1 MKMNLKTETELLNIS
16 NSAFINEEEYIK
28 GIIPKIQC
36 DFRKNLQIK
45 KRTLS
50 YIDYIIKDTNFAV
63 EQFLQKYSLSTEEG
77 VAIIC
82 LAESLIRIPDQNT
95 AINLAI
101 DKLSDKSW
109 GKHISF
115 AKSRIV
121 ELSSLGIFAVGKL
134 MNLTSAKNSIVEVV
148 KKISDPLILNAIKTA
163 IKFLGKEFIIGY
175 DIEAGFQEAR
185 KNPNY
190 LYSFDLLGES
200 SRTDAQ
206 AMGYY
211 NSYIQAIDKMEFYF
225 PSHGE
230 TLFERP
236 NLSVKLSA
244 LFPRVELLKI
254 REIEATLL
262 PRLMEIIRKAKDN
275 RITITFDAE
284 ECRRQDIYLN
294 VLTKLVMHEEFKDY
308 NGIGF
313 VVQAY
318 QKRASSI
325 IDYVIKLSKVTKKQI
340 PLRLV
345 KGAYWDSEIKY
356 AQEHGLPDFPVFIK
370 KEFVDANY
378 LFCAKKIF
386 ENKESIYPQFA
397 THNAYTA
404 SYIIELFGESTYEM
418 QKLFGMGNSLYDVVS
433 KEKSVRIYA
442 PIGKMEDLLA
452 YLMRRLLENGANTSF
467 VNKVNSKDLDREE
480 LTLPIDLQ
488 VQNAMNISS
497 KIKLPKDVYK
507 NRDNSLGMDLGYIM
521 NVEILEN
528 ELAKY
533 GNKVYTAGS
542 IIGGNEILA
551 PKHSKDVFR
560 PGNIS
565 EKIGEISYAKASE
578 LKSAVEIADKATKEW
593 ATTSVLKRA
602 GYIKKLAELM
612 EQNKY
617 ELYSLLIREGGK
629 SLQDAI
635 GEVREAIDFCNYY
648 SLKAE
653 EIIIEKNLP
662 GVTGER
668 NTLSW
673 HPRGVFLCISPWNF
687 PLAIFLGQVVAALV
701 TGNTVLCKPADQ
713 TSLIANYAIKLLY
726 ETGIPKNVI
735 QLLIAKG
742 SLIGEVV
749 VTDEKIK
756 GVTFTGS
763 NETAKFINLTLAQR
777 EGAIIPLI
785 AETGGQNAMIVD
797 SSALLEQVC
806 DDVITSA
813 FYSAGQR
820 CSALRVLYVQEE
832 IYDDLLKLITG
843 AMEELKIGD
852 TFDITHDIGPVI
864 DEKSKAQLTAHVEE
878 LRESGFNVLATHPM
892 NGSAANGYFFYPHII
907 EIKTINDLKAEN
919 FGPILH
925 ICKYKEKELNKVI
938 EEINNYGYGLT
949 FGVQSR
955 IDHKISDITSKIHVG
970 NIYVNRS
977 TIGAQVESH
986 PFGGENKS
994 GTGFKAGGPH
1004 YLLRFMTERAL
1015 CINLTASCGNIELLK

>member
-1 MKMNLKTETELLNIS
+1 MNLIYETDLLNIS
-16 NSAFINEEEYIK
+16 NSSFLNEEKYIK
-28 GIIPKIQC
+28 EILPQIEC
-36 DFRKNLQIK
+36 DFRVNLAIK
-45 KRTLS
+45 KRALS
-50 YIDYIIKDTNFAV
+50 YIEHIVKDTNFAV

-82 LAESLIRIPDQNT
+82 LAESLIRIPDQKT
-95 AINLAI
+95 SINLVI
-101 DKLSDKSW
+101 DKLSGKSW
-109 GKHISF
+109 VKHISF

-121 ELSSLGIFAVGKL
+121 ELSSIGIFAVGKL
-134 MNLTSAKNSIVEVV
+134 IDFTKAKNSVLDMV
-148 KKISDPLILNAIKTA
+148 KRISDPIILKAIKSA

-175 DIEAGFQEAR
+175 DIESGFQEAR
-185 KNPNY
+185 KKPNY

-200 SRTDAQ
+200 SRTETQ
-206 AMGYY
+206 ATSYY
-211 NSYIQAIDKMEFYF
+211 NAYIHAIDKMEFYF

-254 REIEATLL
+254 QEIEVRLM
-262 PRLMEIIRKAKDN
+262 PRLIEIIRKARDN
-275 RITITFDAE
+275 RITVTFDAE
-284 ECRRQDIYLN
+284 ECRRQDVYLY
-294 VLTKLVMHEEFKDY
+294 VLTKLILREEFKDY
-308 NGIGF
+308 SGIGF

-318 QKRASSI
+318 QKRAASI
-325 IDYVIKLSKVTKKQI
+325 IDYVIKLSKNTKKHI

-345 KGAYWDSEIKY
+345 KGAYWDTEIKY
-356 AQEHGLPDFPVFIK
+356 AQENGFSDYPVFIK
-370 KEFVDANY
+370 KEYVDANY
-378 LFCAKKIF
+378 LFCARKIF
-386 ENKESIYPQFA
+386 ENRESIYAQFA

-404 SYIIELFGESTYEM
+404 AYIIELFGNSEYEM
-418 QKLFGMGNSLYDVVS
+418 QKLFGMGNSLYDVIS
-433 KEKSVRIYA
+433 KERPVRIYA

-467 VNKVNSKDLDREE
+467 VNKVNSIELNREDLV
-480 LTLPIDLQ
+480 LPIDMQ
-488 VQNAMNISS
+488 VRNALAISS
-497 KIKLPKDVYK
+497 KIKLPKYIYE
-507 NRDNSLGMDLGYIM
+507 NRYNSLGIDLGYIM
-521 NVEILEN
+521 NLEILEN
-528 ELAKY
+528 EIAKY
-533 GNKVYTAGS
+533 SNKVYTAGS
-542 IIGGNEILA
+542 IIAGNEIVVQ
-551 PKHSKDVFR
+551 KHSKDVFR

-565 EKIGEISYAKASE
+565 EKIGEISYAKVSE
-578 LKSAVEIADKATKEW
+578 LKSAIEVADKTFIEW
-593 ATTSVLKRA
+593 AKTPVKKRA
-602 GYIKKLAELM
+602 EHIKKLAELM
-612 EQNKY
+612 EENKH

-648 SLKAE
+648 SIKAE
-653 EIIIEKNLP
+653 EIIVDKNLP

-673 HPRGVFLCISPWNF
+673 HARGVFLCISPWNF
-687 PLAIFLGQVVAALV
+687 PLAIFLGQIVAALV
-701 TGNTVLCKPADQ
+701 AGNTVLCKPADQ

-726 ETGIPKNVI
+726 NTGMPRNVI
-735 QLLIAKG
+735 QLLLAKG
-742 SLIGEVV
+742 SLIGETVV
-749 VTDEKIK
+749 SDERIK
-756 GVTFTGS
+756 GVAFTGS
-763 NETAKFINLTLAQR
+763 NETAKSINLTLAHR

-806 DDVITSA
+806 DDVIASA

-832 IYDDLLKLITG
+832 IYEDLVKIISG

-852 TFDITHDIGPVI
+852 TFDITNDIGPVI
-864 DEKSKAQLTAHVEE
+864 DDKSKAQLAKHIEE
-878 LRESGFNVLATHPM
+878 LKEAGFNVLATHPM
-892 NGSAANGYFFYPHII
+892 NNSLSNGYFFYPHIM
-907 EIKTINDLKAEN
+907 EINSINDLKAEN

-925 ICKYKEKELNKVI
+925 VCKYKEKDIDKVI
-938 EEINNYGYGLT
+938 DEINNYGYGLT

-955 IDHKISDITSKIHVG
+955 IDHKIESIASKINVG

-1004 YLLRFMTERAL
+1004 YLLRFMTERA
-1015 CINLTASCGNIELLK
+1015 ISVNLTASCGNIELLK